1 MRRRTED
8 FRPERK
14 WLFITWNKCRRGAVE
29 REAADEEGCEY
40 TSTVKELTYDEVAE
54 QVDKN
59 AASYD
64 LSEIDWEEYLE
75 HFAYVA
81 EGLKNYRDELSKKQS
96 DMDQKICD
104 ILHYIELCETDDRE
118 AIDLIELLRVCRENR
133 RDIMDELSRI
143 EYFQSNLGTNANV
156 AKASRLLKAS
166 GAWKPGNIHPVSM
179 RNFLRIAHSGADIH
193 KWKI

>member
-1 MRRRTED
+1 MNLDTLYYIRDYSGNYYKVDNNDQLVVADSEKNAMIFTYAQANRRLSAGKKMAFYYMEQMQ
-8 FRPERK
+8 E
-14 WLFITWNKCRRGAVE
+14 GAVE
-29 REAADEEGCEY
+29 REAADEEECEY

-118 AIDLIELLRVCRENR
+118 AIDLIELLRVCH
-133 RDIMDELSRI
+133 
-143 EYFQSNLGTNANV
+143 QGLGNQEIYT
-156 AKASRLLKAS
+156 
-166 GAWKPGNIHPVSM
+166 P
-179 RNFLRIAHSGADIH
+179 
-193 KWKI
+193 